1 MPRKFLRPLCAAL
14 LLGLGQPA
22 SAVELGEIVSVSRV
36 GGALR
41 VEIELAAV
49 NASFPRQSSCFTL
62 ATDPPNPDGL
72 PVLANGR
79 ATLRTLEGRHSVMV
93 NSNQRLGEAAVLGLR
108 LGCGINAA
116 RDYRLQLPP
125 EPPVPVDVPLAAP
138 TFPEPEQ
145 RPVAAPRLPRKAPPP
160 SARPRKAVNRVELSL
175 SPADEAL
182 ARSMAQPSPA
192 TATPPASG
200 PADYAA
206 AGATATQLD
215 AQLRELEATVA
226 KLRAE
231 IEASN
236 LALARGPAGAA
247 DAGVPPASAAAADG
261 ARAVVPRSLKPAA
274 GEETG
279 FATDWLPG
287 LLAGL
292 GVLGLAAFAGRRWWR
307 QRAAERADA
316 EAKQRLAMRQQAAAS
331 EPAGGGEGGAD
342 AAGTPASHK
351 IDVVEPKSP
360 LELADFLLSFGKV
373 DDAAMALE
381 EHIAADPRG
390 AIEPWRKLLDVYR
403 QIGRRHAFEALA
415 RRMEKTFNV
424 PAPPW

>member
-1 MPRKFLRPLCAAL
+1 MLRKFLRPSCAAL
-14 LLGLGQPA
+14 LLGLAQSA

-49 NASFPRQSSCFTL
+49 DANFPRQSNCFTL

-79 ATLRTLEGRHSVMV
+79 ATLRTLEGRHSVIV
-93 NSNQRLGEAAVLGLR
+93 NSNQRLGEAALLGLR
-108 LGCGINAA
+108 LGCNINAG

-125 EPPVPVDVPLAAP
+125 EPPAPVDVPLAAP
-138 TFPEPEQ
+138 TFPEPAQ
-145 RPVAAPRLPRKAPPP
+145 RPVAAPRPPRKALPP
-160 SARPRKAVNRVELSL
+160 SARPRKAVDRVELSL
-175 SPADEAL
+175 TPADEAL

-206 AGATATQLD
+206 AGATASQLD

-236 LALARGPAGAA
+236 LAQARDPAGAA
-247 DAGVPPASAAAADG
+247 DAGAPPAQAAAADG

-292 GVLGLAAFAGRRWWR
+292 GVLALAGFAGRRWWR

-331 EPAGGGEGGAD
+331 EPPGGEGGAD

-381 EHIAADPRG
+381 EHIAANPRG

>member
-1 MPRKFLRPLCAAL
+1 MLRKFLRPLFAAL
-14 LLGLGQPA
+14 PLCVAQSA

-41 VEIELAAV
+41 VEIELV
-49 NASFPRQSSCFTL
+49 SVEASFPRQSSCFTL
-62 ATDPPNPDGL
+62 ATDPPNPDAL

-79 ATLRTLEGRHSVMV
+79 ATLRTLEGRHSVIV
-93 NSNQRLGEAAVLGLR
+93 NSNQRLGAAAVLGLR
-108 LGCGINAA
+108 LGCSINAG

-125 EPPVPVDVPLAAP
+125 EPPAPVDVPLAAP
-138 TFPEPEQ
+138 TFPEPAQ
-145 RPVAAPRLPRKAPPP
+145 PPVAAPRPPRKALTP
-160 SARPRKAVNRVELSL
+160 SARPRKAVDRVELSL

-192 TATPPASG
+192 TATPASG

-206 AGATATQLD
+206 AGAVATQLD

-236 LALARGPAGAA
+236 LAQARGPAAAGATGA
-247 DAGVPPASAAAADG
+247 PPAPVAGADG

-274 GEETG
+274 GEESG

-292 GVLGLAAFAGRRWWR
+292 GVLALAAFAGRRWWR
-307 QRAAERADA
+307 QRAAEQADA

-331 EPAGGGEGGAD
+331 GPAAGEGGAD

-381 EHIAADPRG
+381 EHIAGNPRG

>member
-1 MPRKFLRPLCAAL
+1 MPLCVA
-14 LLGLGQPA
+14 QSA
-22 SAVELGEIVSVSRV
+22 SAVELGEILSVSRV

-49 NASFPRQSSCFTL
+49 DASFPRQSNCFTL
-62 ATDPPNPDGL
+62 ATDPSNPEGL

-79 ATLRTLEGRHSVMV
+79 ATLRTLDGRHSVII
-93 NSNQRLGEAAVLGLR
+93 NSNQRLGEAAALGLR
-108 LGCGINAA
+108 LGCSINAG

-125 EPPVPVDVPLAAP
+125 EPPAPVDVLVAP
-138 TFPEPEQ
+138 TFPEPAQ
-145 RPVAAPRLPRKAPPP
+145 RPIAAPKPPRKALPP
-160 SARPRKAVNRVELSL
+160 SARPRKAVDRVELSL

-182 ARSMAQPSPA
+182 ARSLAQPLPA
-192 TATPPASG
+192 AAKPPASG

-206 AGATATQLD
+206 AGAVASQLD

-236 LALARGPAGAA
+236 RAQARGPAAA
-247 DAGVPPASAAAADG
+247 GDAGAPLAPAAAADG

-274 GEETG
+274 GEEAG

-287 LLAGL
+287 ILAGG
-292 GVLGLAAFAGRRWWR
+292 GVLALAAFAGRRWWR
-307 QRAAERADA
+307 RRAAERADA
-316 EAKQRLAMRQQAAAS
+316 EAKQRLVTRQQAAVS
-331 EPAGGGEGGAD
+331 GPAGGEGDAD
-342 AAGTPASHK
+342 AAGAQASHK

-381 EHIAADPRG
+381 EHIAGNPRG

>member
-1 MPRKFLRPLCAAL
+1 MLRKILRPFFAAL
-14 LLGLGQPA
+14 LLGVAQ
-22 SAVELGEIVSVSRV
+22 SAGAAELGGIVSVSRV
-36 GGALR
+36 GSALR
-41 VEIELAAV
+41 IEIELASV
-49 NASFPRQSSCFTL
+49 EASFPRQSNCFTL
-62 ATDPPNPDGL
+62 ASDPSNPEGL

-79 ATLRTLEGRHSVMV
+79 ATLRTLDGRHSVII

-125 EPPVPVDVPLAAP
+125 EAPVPVDVPLAAP
-138 TFPEPEQ
+138 TFPQAAP
-145 RPVAAPRLPRKAPPP
+145 RPVAAPRPPRKPLPP
-160 SARPRKAVNRVELSL
+160 RPRKAVDRVELSL

-182 ARSMAQPSPA
+182 ARSLAQPLPA
-192 TATPPASG
+192 AAKPPASG

-206 AGATATQLD
+206 AGAVATQLD

-231 IEASN
+231 IESSN
-236 LALARGPAGAA
+236 LAQARGPAAA
-247 DAGVPPASAAAADG
+247 GDALATTVPAAAADG
-261 ARAVVPRSLKPAA
+261 GRAAVPRSLRPATR
-274 GEETG
+274 EDSD
-279 FATDWLPG
+279 FPTDWLPAV
-287 LLAGL
+287 LAGG
-292 GVLGLAAFAGRRWWR
+292 GVLALAAFAGRLWWR
-307 QRAAERADA
+307 RRAAARADA
-316 EAKQRLAMRQQAAAS
+316 EAKQRLAARQQAAS
-331 EPAGGGEGGAD
+331 
-342 AAGTPASHK
+342 AGTSVSEGEAHGAPAAHK

-381 EHIAADPRG
+381 EHIAGNPRG

-403 QIGRRHAFEALA
+403 QVGRRHAFEALA
-415 RRMEKTFNV
+415 RRMEKTFKV